1 MHVAKNMAD
10 EHYDLFLT
18 GQLAVGADRERA
30 VKQLAALFKRPP
42 EQMAKLLQGRTS
54 RIRKNLDVEQL
65 QRLQRG
71 FDKLGILTESRPS
84 SITSPQKQ
92 AIEQHAEAG
101 EQALSLSPVGSP
113 VLREQER
120 RRIDPVNVDISGLRL
135 DALGAPLQ
143 SPSKPAAHSPDT
155 SHLQIAPQDDG
166 TPLSPSRA
174 APKLDLDELCGHLS
188 LAERPA
194 S

>member
-1 MHVAKNMAD
+1 MAD

-30 VKQLAALFKRPP
+30 VQQLAALFKRPP

-54 RIRKNLDVEQL
+54 RIRKNLDAEQL

-84 SITSPQKQ
+84 STTSPQQQ
-92 AIEQHAEAG
+92 AIEQHAEAS

-143 SPSKPAAHSPDT
+143 PPSKPAAHSPDT

-166 TPLSPSRA
+166 TPLSQSRA
-174 APKLDLDELCGHLS
+174 VPKLDLDELCGHLS